1 MNISHPSKRTVIAGA
16 SALTLAMVG
25 ITAGG
30 VASAHHQ
37 VTLELD
43 GVSLPVEGFYT
54 TVDDVLE
61 SAGVNI
67 GEHDLVAPATS
78 TRVRDGDMIVVR
90 MASAY
95 VVNIDGEDLTA
106 WSTADSIDGVLDS
119 INSASTITLAADR
132 SKLRSEMPVV
142 TDGTPIILDVDGT
155 QTEITAS
162 GKGADKVLAD
172 AGVTLGEFDRFS
184 YIFSEGKTTL
194 KVTRVSRETVTEIEE
209 LAYSTQEREDDTLY
223 QGETSVIQAGVN
235 GSITRKLFR
244 ETVDGQVTVNR
255 VISET
260 KTEATNE
267 IVAKG
272 TKERTAS
279 TATASAG
286 TGSAYSLSADSSG
299 VWAALAQCESG
310 GNPATNTGNGY
321 YGLYQFSLSTWR
333 SVGGTGLPSDA
344 SAEEQTARAQALQAR
359 AGWGQWPSCT
369 RAMGLY

>member
-1 MNISHPSKRTVIAGA
+1 M
-16 SALTLAMVG
+16 
-25 ITAGG
+25 
-30 VASAHHQ
+30 
-37 VTLELD
+37 
-43 GVSLPVEGFYT
+43 
-54 TVDDVLE
+54 
-61 SAGVNI
+61 
-67 GEHDLVAPATS
+67 
-78 TRVRDGDMIVVR
+78 
-90 MASAY
+90 
-95 VVNIDGEDLTA
+95 
-106 WSTADSIDGVLDS
+106 
-119 INSASTITLAADR
+119 
-132 SKLRSEMPVV
+132 
-142 TDGTPIILDVDGT
+142 
-155 QTEITAS
+155 
-162 GKGADKVLAD
+162 
-172 AGVTLGEFDRFS
+172 
-184 YIFSEGKTTL
+184 
-194 KVTRVSRETVTEIEE
+194 SRETVTETQEV
-209 LAYSTQEREDDTLY
+209 AYSTEEREDDTLY
-223 QGETSVIQAGVN
+223 QGETSVVQAGVN

-272 TKERTAS
+272 TKERTA
-279 TATASAG
+279 TASAG

-299 VWAALAQCESG
+299 VWTALAQCESG